1 MVATVNMV
9 FDGICD
15 VCEGGINDGESDG
28 DDGDG
33 ESDDDGGG
41 DSDKG
46 RDGDSRSECD
56 GDGDGDVNS
65 GDDDDDDAM
74 ESLSRST
81 PAPQQPCPYRLTTR
95 LKRQYTLLNVPPAP
109 PTPPAARVVNMLRA
123 GVAIKDIQEA
133 YQSQMVHLLLS
144 LMRSLHLYEKK
155 HLEMFQTVT
164 NQSSNAIPDPSA
176 VEGHESADNT
186 HSEMQDE
193 GNSCVSGRRKR
204 RFRWGYQT
212 LLYQQGCPHTQGSID
227 GDAALTLQIAL
238 YVHSP
243 LSKHYIPVEPL
254 ALVPTHWDQPPGL
267 MLGSAPSLQADSV
280 IGTIDASTSCTLQV
294 VEPPSLLQMG
304 LPDPALPAGMP
315 THAGVNR
322 PQTLGPATMAPYP
335 SPTQYNYQLLTAVG
349 ITRPTTCE
357 TINSLPVKP
366 ITPTLQEDLHCQGN
380 HQLLVELPART
391 GQMGTHP

>member
-1 MVATVNMV
+1 MATTDDELELVVCHSADEFERYDNL
-9 FDGICD
+9 D
-15 VCEGGINDGESDG
+15 VDEEIENGGINDGESDG

-144 LMRSLHLYEKK
+144 LMRSLHLYEKVREYIRDPKKRDKK

-204 RFRWGYQT
+204 RF
-212 LLYQQGCPHTQGSID
+212 
-227 GDAALTLQIAL
+227 
-238 YVHSP
+238 
-243 LSKHYIPVEPL
+243 
-254 ALVPTHWDQPPGL
+254 
-267 MLGSAPSLQADSV
+267 
-280 IGTIDASTSCTLQV
+280 
-294 VEPPSLLQMG
+294 
-304 LPDPALPAGMP
+304 
-315 THAGVNR
+315 R